1 MYKSAKI
8 LFKKVITPMH
18 VGSGNDLGVIDLPI
32 QREKHT
38 GFPKIEGSSLK
49 GSLREAYEAKL
60 GAANLD
66 VHLAFGYDDDADD
79 NEKSVAQELDRKT
92 QYAGALGFSDA
103 RLLLL
108 PVRSVKGV
116 FAYATC
122 PMILNRLVEENAFWG
137 SEGAP
142 DISGIAVTE
151 GSVLFIRGSKVV
163 NDQSE
168 IKTVSL
174 EEYTFKATECD
185 DKAVADFFRDL
196 GILLE
201 EDILRRLVILS
212 DDDFNY
218 FSENGTEVITRTKID
233 NETGTVKG
241 TALFNEEYLPAG
253 SFLYSL
259 VFVAPVFNGQKGSFP
274 DETKLQNWFL
284 ENSPEYLQIGANATI
299 GKGICKLAFQGG
311 KK

>member
-1 MYKSAKI
+1 MYKSSKI

-60 GAANLD
+60 GEGNLD
-66 VHLAFGYDDDADD
+66 VHLAFGFDEDADKGKNIAKLLED
-79 NEKSVAQELDRKT
+79 KT

-122 PMILNRLVEENAFWG
+122 PLILNRLVEENAFWG

-142 DISGIAVTE
+142 DISGIKVDE
-151 GSVLFIRGSKVV
+151 GSALVMSDSKVV
-163 NDQSE
+163 KGNDDA
-168 IKTVSL
+168 KTVSL
-174 EEYTFKATECD
+174 EEYTFTASKCD
-185 DKAVADFFRDL
+185 EKAVGDLFRTIGAKFD
-196 GILLE
+196 
-201 EDILRRLVILS
+201 EDIMERLVILS

-218 FSENGTEVITRTKID
+218 FSENGTEVITRTKIN
-233 NETGTVKG
+233 NETGTVQDG
-241 TALFNEEYLPAG
+241 ALFNEEYLPAG
-253 SFLYSL
+253 TFLYSL
-259 VFVAPVFNGQKGSFP
+259 VFMAPVFNEKKGSFA
-274 DETKLQNWFL
+274 EEGKLQEWFL
-284 ENSPEYLQIGANATI
+284 SNSPEYLQIGANATI
-299 GKGICKLAFQGG
+299 GKGICKLAFHGG
-311 KK
+311 KS